1 MPGDDLIT
9 AYLRDL
15 ARGLPGGTVAE
26 LADGLYETYEHH
38 LAAGVDDQAAAQA
51 AIAEF
56 GSPGQ
61 IADAFVRDAP
71 GRRVARLLLASG
83 PAVGACWGAALIMAR
98 LWTWPIPV
106 TARLGVGM
114 TLAAVVG
121 ILATAATSRHSYR
134 RTRLATVGGAGLV
147 VLDTIMITCVLALAP
162 ALTWLLIAAI
172 AVSVGRIGFT
182 VRSLPR
188 TLAR

>member
-9 AYLRDL
+9 AYLRDV
-15 ARGLPGGTVAE
+15 ARGLPAGTVEE
-26 LADGLYETYEHH
+26 LSDGLYETYEHH
-38 LAAGVDDQAAAQA
+38 LAAGVDHHAAAQA

-56 GSPGQ
+56 GDAGQ

-83 PAVGACWGAALIMAR
+83 PVVGVCWGAGLIAAR

-114 TLAAVVG
+114 ALAVVVV
-121 ILATAATSRHSYR
+121 ILATAATSRHSYG
-134 RTRLATVGGAGLV
+134 RTRLAALGGAALV
-147 VLDTIMITCVLALAP
+147 VLDMIMITGALVLAP
-162 ALTWLLIAAI
+162 ALTWLLVV
-172 AVSVGRIGFT
+172 AVVASFGRIGFT
-182 VRSLPR
+182 IKSLPR
-188 TLAR
+188 TLAQ

>member
-9 AYLRDL
+9 AYLRDV
-15 ARGLPGGTVAE
+15 ARGLPAGTVEE
-26 LADGLYETYEHH
+26 LTDGLYETYEHH

-56 GSPGQ
+56 GDAGQ

-71 GRRVARLLLASG
+71 GRRAARRLLVTG
-83 PAVGACWGAALIMAR
+83 PAVGVCWGAALIVAR
-98 LWTWPIPV
+98 LWTWHIPV
-106 TARLGVGM
+106 TARLGVG
-114 TLAAVVG
+114 TALAIVVL

-134 RTRLATVGGAGLV
+134 RTRLAIVGGAGLV
-147 VLDTIMITCVLALAP
+147 VLDAVMITGVLVLAP

-172 AVSVGRIGFT
+172 LVSVGRIGFA

-188 TLAR
+188 TLVR